1 MGGGGYTIRRGG
13 KVFFVSIERGK
24 LGKRW
29 SFLSIIL
36 HKLAKSSCIGLI
48 EISF

>member
-1 MGGGGYTIRRGG
+1 MGEGGTRLGG
-13 KVFFVSIERGK
+13 EGFFCLDREGE

>member
-1 MGGGGYTIRRGG
+1 MGEGGTRLGGG
-13 KVFFVSIERGK
+13 KDFFVSIGRGK